1 MAVIETNS
9 YKDYKEFKDWSDT
22 QFLTFFDGYKIR
34 IGNFVFN
41 RNEDDFSENEIT
53 IINAP
58 AYVDIYLIQNCKF
71 DFVINVLSD
80 VYDEEDFNVY
90 KNFDFNKGFHED
102 YKQNRKITIQKTKVT
117 KFPIHKKPY
126 NGSNWWLQSDDNF
139 WYNEDRK
146 LWIHLDMEYP
156 TDCNTAHLPTIK
168 SVVRHLRKQYLP
180 KGITFTLFGRYI
192 GEDYIIKIN

>member
-1 MAVIETNS
+1 
-9 YKDYKEFKDWSDT
+9 
-22 QFLTFFDGYKIR
+22 
-34 IGNFVFN
+34 
-41 RNEDDFSENEIT
+41 
-53 IINAP
+53 
-58 AYVDIYLIQNCKF
+58 
-71 DFVINVLSD
+71 
-80 VYDEEDFNVY
+80 
-90 KNFDFNKGFHED
+90 
-102 YKQNRKITIQKTKVT
+102 
-117 KFPIHKKPY
+117 
-126 NGSNWWLQSDDNF
+126 LQSDDNF